1 MRTEFAPEFD
11 PAFYREIHQDL
22 RHFSDAE
29 LFEHYQNYGRAEG
42 RAASPMALR
51 PSFLEAIRHIRPA
64 LEIGPFDNP
73 LLKGPGVKYFDVL
86 DTDALKKRA
95 EKIGSNP
102 ENVPFIDYVSDVGDL
117 GIVSET
123 FNLVLSSHVIEHQP
137 DLIRHLN
144 QVAAI
149 LKPAGCYA
157 VFVPDHRYCFD
168 HFLSASNIAEV
179 IDAHFAE
186 RRVHTLASL
195 IEHSALTTHND
206 AGRHWRGDHGDSAI
220 DPNRVRGAIQEW
232 TAAAGRYIDVHAWQF
247 TPTSFRSIIGA
258 LHALGLSRLYP
269 LRVYETVY
277 GSVEF
282 CAILAPA

>member
-1 MRTEFAPEFD
+1 MQLDFAPEFD
-11 PAFYREIHQDL
+11 PTFYREVHPDL

-29 LFEHYQNYGRAEG
+29 LLEHYQNYGRAEG
-42 RAASPMALR
+42 RAASPMAHR
-51 PSFLEAIRHIRPA
+51 PFFLEAIRHIRPA

-73 LLKGPGVKYFDVL
+73 LLEGPDVRYFDVL
-86 DTDALKKRA
+86 DTDALKRRA

-102 ENVPFIDYVSDVGDL
+102 KNVPNIDYVSKDGDL
-117 GIVSET
+117 SVVMDT
-123 FNLVLSSHVIEHQP
+123 FHLVLSSHVIEHQP

-149 LKPAGCYA
+149 LTPTGCYA
-157 VFVPDHRYCFD
+157 VFVPDSRYCFD
-168 HFLSASNIAEV
+168 HFIGLSNIAEV

-186 RRVHTLASL
+186 RRVHSLASV
-195 IEHSALTTHND
+195 IEHRALTTHND

-220 DPNRVRGAIQEW
+220 DPNRVRAAIEEW
-232 TAAAGRYIDVHAWQF
+232 TAAAGGYIDVHAWQF
-247 TPTSFRSIIGA
+247 TPASFRNIIRA